1 MAASCVTTPKPCG
14 ARATIPWPAPK
25 SMPRAMIFWR
35 RCSVKHEHASSA
47 TASGTSRSWA
57 THVNCARCCKRK
69 RSFVSAAGY
78 LALASVAFISSACAQ
93 SYPNKPI
100 RMIVISAPGGST
112 DILSRG
118 VGKALTDSLG
128 QTIVLDNKPGGGGII
143 ATETLAKAPPDGYT
157 ILMSNTSH
165 SVLPSLHAK
174 LPYDPIKDFA
184 PVSLVALTHSLLL
197 VNPQLPVKSVKELID
212 LARAQPGKLN
222 YASGTTGASAHYGA
236 ELLKLMA
243 KVNIVQVPYKGTAG
257 QLTALIAN
265 EVQMSFVT
273 MPSALPHIAAGRLR
287 VLAIGSPRRSPTLP
301 DVPTVAESG
310 LPGFD
315 IAAMNG
321 ILAPARTPPAI
332 IARLNAEIVKMVK
345 DPATREHAASQ
356 GAELVANT
364 PQEFGVY
371 IKEQIARFARV
382 VKATGMHAD

>member
-1 MAASCVTTPKPCG
+1 MNSVLDLCLSVFICGSIAAVS
-14 ARATIPWPAPK
+14 
-25 SMPRAMIFWR
+25 
-35 RCSVKHEHASSA
+35 
-47 TASGTSRSWA
+47 
-57 THVNCARCCKRK
+57 
-69 RSFVSAAGY
+69 VSAQ
-78 LALASVAFISSACAQ
+78 AQ
-93 SYPNKPI
+93 PYPDKPI

-118 VGKALTDSLG
+118 LAHAMTETLG
-128 QTIVLDNKPGGGGII
+128 QNVVLDNKPGGGGII

-165 SVLPSLHAK
+165 SVLPSLHKK

-184 PVSLVALTHSLLL
+184 PVSSVAFTHSLLL
-197 VNPQLPVKSVKELID
+197 VNPSLPVKNVKELLD

>member
-1 MAASCVTTPKPCG
+1 MCKPKN
-14 ARATIPWPAPK
+14 
-25 SMPRAMIFWR
+25 
-35 RCSVKHEHASSA
+35 SSA
-47 TASGTSRSWA
+47 FASHR
-57 THVNCARCCKRK
+57 RL
-69 RSFVSAAGY
+69 SAFIGGCF
-78 LALASVAFISSACAQ
+78 LALVMSAQAQ
-93 SYPNKPI
+93 PYPNKPI

-112 DILSRG
+112 DTLSRM
-118 VGKALTDSLG
+118 VGRAMSESMG
-128 QTIVLDNKPGGGGII
+128 QTIVLDNKPGGGGVI
-143 ATETLAKAPPDGYT
+143 ASETLAKSPPDGYT

-165 SVLPSLHAK
+165 TVLPSLHAK

-197 VNPQLPVKSVKELID
+197 VNPSLPVKNVKELIE

-243 KVNIVQVPYKGTAG
+243 RINIVQVPYKGTAG
-257 QLTALIAN
+257 QLTALIAG

-273 MPSALPHIAAGRLR
+273 MPSALPHISAGRLR

-364 PQEFGVY
+364 PQEFAVY
-371 IKEQIARFARV
+371 IKEQIVRFAQV
-382 VKATGMHAD
+382 VKATGMRAD

>member
-1 MAASCVTTPKPCG
+1 MNADEVNIKESMITEEQQTRTT
-14 ARATIPWPAPK
+14 RLIPGSGFSRCHLWFV
-25 SMPRAMIFWR
+25 SGFIR
-35 RCSVKHEHASSA
+35 RSSA
-47 TASGTSRSWA
+47 FIGGSVLVFA
-57 THVNCARCCKRK
+57 
-69 RSFVSAAGY
+69 VSAQ
-78 LALASVAFISSACAQ
+78 AQ
-93 SYPNKPI
+93 PYPNKPI

-118 VGKALTDSLG
+118 VGRALTASMG

-143 ATETLAKAPPDGYT
+143 ASETLAKAPPDGYT

-197 VNPQLPVKSVKELID
+197 VNPSLPVKNVKELID

-222 YASGTTGASAHYGA
+222 YASGTTGASAHFGA

-257 QLTALIAN
+257 QITALIAG

-273 MPSALPHIAAGRLR
+273 MPSALPHVTAGRLR

-301 DVPTVAESG
+301 EVPTVAESG

-315 IAAMNG
+315 IGAWNG
-321 ILAPARTPPAI
+321 ILVPAHTPPAI
-332 IARLNAEIVKMVK
+332 IARLNAEIVKMTNG
-345 DPATREHAASQ
+345 PATKEHASSQ

-364 PQEFGVY
+364 PQEFAAY
-371 IKEQIARFARV
+371 IKVQIARFAQI
-382 VKATGMHAD
+382 VKATGMRAD

>member
-1 MAASCVTTPKPCG
+1 
-14 ARATIPWPAPK
+14 
-25 SMPRAMIFWR
+25 
-35 RCSVKHEHASSA
+35 
-47 TASGTSRSWA
+47 
-57 THVNCARCCKRK
+57 
-69 RSFVSAAGY
+69 
-78 LALASVAFISSACAQ
+78 
-93 SYPNKPI
+93 
-100 RMIVISAPGGST
+100 
-112 DILSRG
+112 
-118 VGKALTDSLG
+118 
-128 QTIVLDNKPGGGGII
+128 
-143 ATETLAKAPPDGYT
+143 
-157 ILMSNTSH
+157 
-165 SVLPSLHAK
+165 LPSLHAK

-197 VNPQLPVKSVKELID
+197 VNPSVPVKNVKELID

-257 QLTALIAN
+257 QLTALIAG

-321 ILAPARTPPAI
+321 ILAPARTPQAI

-364 PQEFGVY
+364 PQQFAVY
-371 IKEQIARFARV
+371 IKDQIARFAQV
-382 VKATGMHAD
+382 VKATGMRAD

>member
-1 MAASCVTTPKPCG
+1 
-14 ARATIPWPAPK
+14 
-25 SMPRAMIFWR
+25 
-35 RCSVKHEHASSA
+35 
-47 TASGTSRSWA
+47 
-57 THVNCARCCKRK
+57 
-69 RSFVSAAGY
+69 
-78 LALASVAFISSACAQ
+78 
-93 SYPNKPI
+93 
-100 RMIVISAPGGST
+100 MIVISAPGGST
-112 DILSRG
+112 DTLSRM
-118 VGKALTDSLG
+118 VGRAMSESMG
-128 QTIVLDNKPGGGGII
+128 QTIVLDNKPGGGGVI
-143 ATETLAKAPPDGYT
+143 ASETLAKSPPDGYT

-165 SVLPSLHAK
+165 TVLPSLHAK

-197 VNPQLPVKSVKELID
+197 VNPSLPVKNVKELIE

-243 KVNIVQVPYKGTAG
+243 RINIVQVPYKGTAG
-257 QLTALIAN
+257 QLTALIAG

-273 MPSALPHIAAGRLR
+273 MPSALPHISAGRLR

-364 PQEFGVY
+364 PQEFAVY
-371 IKEQIARFARV
+371 IKEQIVRFAQV
-382 VKATGMHAD
+382 VKATGMRAD

>member
-1 MAASCVTTPKPCG
+1 MRPLPGLVAIAA
-14 ARATIPWPAPK
+14 I
-25 SMPRAMIFWR
+25 
-35 RCSVKHEHASSA
+35 
-47 TASGTSRSWA
+47 
-57 THVNCARCCKRK
+57 
-69 RSFVSAAGY
+69 
-78 LALASVAFISSACAQ
+78 ACAQ
-93 SYPNKPI
+93 GAHAQAASTGSGQATSTGSGQAYPNKPI

-118 VGKALTDSLG
+118 VGRALTESMG

-143 ATETLAKAPPDGYT
+143 ATETVAKAPPDGYT

-197 VNPQLPVKSVKELID
+197 VNPALPVKSVRELIE

-222 YASGTTGASAHYGA
+222 YASGTTGASAHFGA

-257 QLTALIAN
+257 QLTALIAG

-273 MPSALPHIAAGRLR
+273 MPSALPHINAGRLR

-315 IAAMNG
+315 IGAWNG

-332 IARLNAEIVKMVK
+332 IARLNAEIVKMTN
-345 DPATREHAASQ
+345 DPVTKEHASSQ
-356 GAELVANT
+356 GAELVSDT
-364 PQEFGVY
+364 PQEFAVY
-371 IKEQIARFARV
+371 IKAQIARFAQV
-382 VKATGMHAD
+382 VKATGMRAD